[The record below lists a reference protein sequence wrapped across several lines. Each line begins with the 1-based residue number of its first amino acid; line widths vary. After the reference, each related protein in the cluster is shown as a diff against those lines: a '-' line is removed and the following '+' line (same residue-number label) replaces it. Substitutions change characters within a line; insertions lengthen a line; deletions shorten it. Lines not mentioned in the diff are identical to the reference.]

1 MRLLTILFIGSIV
14 LAQGNIISDN
24 SFTVYDEVLAGKDKL
39 ITMVPV
45 AGGLFNMGS
54 SEDEAGGRKDEGPV
68 SLYES

>member
-1 MRLLTILFIGSIV
+1 LTILFIGSIV

-45 AGGLFNMGS
+45 AGGLSIWVALKMKRG
-54 SEDEAGGRKDEGPV
+54 DEKTKGRFM
-68 SLYES
+68 LCA